1 MIRIKPV
8 IAGSRDGVQ
17 TVYAAFYCGKLVAV
31 LIQRDDELFMVG
43 VGIPGAIG
51 GDKG

>member
-8 IAGSRDGVQ
+8 IVGGRDGVR
-17 TVYAAFYCGKLVAV
+17 TIYAAFYCGKLVAV

-43 VGIPGAIG
+43 VGIPGVIG